1 MIKTDLEKN
10 CGLSILH
17 NRLKIMKKLF
27 TSILILVALFLIA
40 TYIFIPAEV
49 KYSRVVIAKTNLN
62 SAIRF
67 LTDESKWNKWWITD
81 DSSGKVTSGTD
92 FYYKEYSYKINRQM
106 QNGVSIF
113 IKNDSKQINSILK
126 IISLSK
132 DNVALEW
139 SAALPSGTNPFNRIH
154 TYSVVKKLEKNT
166 EEIMNQMKLFLENN
180 NNIYP
185 VEIKKPKVTDTVLVA
200 TRFISKTYP
209 SITSI
214 YNSIRELKE
223 YISINGAK
231 ETNSPMLNVIRD
243 SSNFITMIAIP
254 LNKSI
259 PENGKFIFKRM
270 VPGNILVTEVTG
282 GNFTITEALQQMKIY
297 INDNHLQSPAIP
309 FESLVTDRSKEP
321 DSSKWITRIYY
332 PIY

>member
-1 MIKTDLEKN
+1 
-10 CGLSILH
+10 
-17 NRLKIMKKLF
+17 
-27 TSILILVALFLIA
+27 
-40 TYIFIPAEV
+40 
-49 KYSRVVIAKTNLN
+49 
-62 SAIRF
+62 
-67 LTDESKWNKWWITD
+67 
-81 DSSGKVTSGTD
+81 
-92 FYYKEYSYKINRQM
+92 
-106 QNGVSIF
+106 
-113 IKNDSKQINSILK
+113 
-126 IISLSK
+126 
-132 DNVALEW
+132 
-139 SAALPSGTNPFNRIH
+139 
-154 TYSVVKKLEKNT
+154 
-166 EEIMNQMKLFLENN
+166 
-180 NNIYP
+180 
-185 VEIKKPKVTDTVLVA
+185 
-200 TRFISKTYP
+200 
-209 SITSI
+209 
-214 YNSIRELKE
+214 LKE